1 MYSSLNKNGRTR
13 VFKQLTPSE
22 IEEIGNQIAEKEVKH
37 VDKDNKKKISYL
49 DKYKEIGLN
58 ITAALKLENIKN
70 TVNEEQFKLLVFFE
84 KCNIKHRLKKQQQ
97 KIQTTINCINKID
110 DCIEFEEFVLRQLS
124 KIQKREHIYVANS

>member
-84 KCNIKHRLKKQQQ
+84 KCNIKNRLQKQQQ
-97 KIQTTINCINKID
+97 KIQSTINYIYKFE
-110 DCIEFEEFVLRQLS
+110 DCIEFEEFAYRQILS
-124 KIQKREHIYVANS
+124 LQK